1 MLANSRVSAVLPV
14 VDLGRAR
21 KFYEEKLGLEAS
33 EAPGGVMFKCGQ
45 GSQLVLYQPNTP
57 SKADHT
63 AAGWEVDNVEEVV
76 KVLREKS
83 VMFEQYDMTDERG
96 IATMAGAKGAW
107 FKDSV
112 GNILS
117 VVQFELVL
125 SFIQRAFP

>member
-21 KFYEEKLGLEAS
+21 KFYEEKLGLQAS
-33 EAPGGVMFKCGQ
+33 DAPGGVMFKCGQ

-76 KVLREKS
+76 KVLREKG
-83 VMFEQYDMTDERG
+83 VVFEQYDMTDERG
-96 IATMAGAKGAW
+96 IATMAGVKGAW
-107 FKDSV
+107 FKDSE

-117 VVQFELVL
+117 VVQFE
-125 SFIQRAFP
+125 